1 MGKYPKPLLEHFR
14 DPKNIGEISNPDGV
28 GTACNVSCGDIMQM
42 FIKCNG
48 NIISEVTFKIFG
60 CGTAIASSSILTEK
74 IKGSTIDEA
83 LEISERISREIFSQL
98 PEEKIRCF
106 KMVADAL
113 KIAIAEYRDK
123 GIAPP
128 SKKELEKVN

>member
-1 MGKYPKPLLEHFR
+1 MLEHFR
-14 DPKNIGEISNPDGV
+14 NPKNIGEILNPDGV
-28 GTACNVSCGDIMQM
+28 GTACNVSCGDITQI

-48 NIISEVTFKIFG
+48 NIISEVSFKTFG
-60 CGTAIASSSILTEK
+60 CGAAIASSSILTEE

-83 LEISERISREIFSQL
+83 LEISERISRGIFSQL
-98 PEEKIRCF
+98 PEEKIHCF

-123 GIAPP
+123 GVAPP
-128 SKKELEKVN
+128 PKKQLEKVN